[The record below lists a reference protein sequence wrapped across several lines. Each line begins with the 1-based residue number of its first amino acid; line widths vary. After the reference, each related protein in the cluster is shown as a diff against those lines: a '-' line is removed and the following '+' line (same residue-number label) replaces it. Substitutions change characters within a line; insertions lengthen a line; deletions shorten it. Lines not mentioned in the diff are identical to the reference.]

1 MIDKQSCGY
10 QPRLPYT
17 KKGKTNQR
25 TKRIEWEHLIPAE
38 NFGRQFKCWRDGDEK
53 CLTSKGKRYKG
64 RKCCTKVNKKYK
76 IMQADMHNLFP
87 AIGELN
93 SDRKNFRFDFEVAQK
108 GQYGECKFEVN
119 FKNKRAKV
127 KEEIRGI
134 IARDYLYFNKQ
145 YGMKLSQQELRKY
158 NTWNRQ
164 YPATQWEKERNK
176 KINKVQGNLNPF
188 I

>member
-1 MIDKQSCGY
+1 
-10 QPRLPYT
+10 
-17 KKGKTNQR
+17 
-25 TKRIEWEHLIPAE
+25 
-38 NFGRQFKCWRDGDEK
+38 
-53 CLTSKGKRYKG
+53 
-64 RKCCTKVNKKYK
+64 
-76 IMQADMHNLFP
+76 MHNLFP